1 MAGLD
6 HILSGTALMYR
17 LFQCS
22 TATLMPTTVCKYV
35 NACYIGINIWSSFL
49 HFQEVY
55 AYRFP
60 NQKVMLW
67 QCYGVILTIS
77 HTVSWIIV
85 NDGLQKVAEWNH

>member
-49 HFQEVY
+49 HFQEVKSKSN
-55 AYRFP
+55 AMAVLR
-60 NQKVMLW
+60 
-67 QCYGVILTIS
+67 CYFDNLS
-77 HTVSWIIV
+77 YSFLD
-85 NDGLQKVAEWNH
+85 NRLF